1 MRNGFFYRILTFA
14 KIFLMKVL
22 VTGGAGYKG
31 IRLSKALLDKGYEV
45 SILDNFM
52 YGFHP
57 ILQLAEYPKLTVIKQ
72 DIRNKISDLTK
83 FDAVFHL
90 AGISG
95 FPACAANPASA
106 QQINIEATRQ
116 LTEGLSKNQILI
128 NASTTSFYGKSGDKC
143 TEDTP
148 INPVSHYGVTKY
160 EAEKIVLQKE
170 NSLSFR
176 FATVF
181 GFSVKL
187 RMDLMVND
195 FAYKALK
202 EGVVILFD
210 SYAKRTFIHIDDAV
224 DCYIFGL
231 ENFDALKDDK
241 VFNAGGDNLNFSK
254 LEIAEAIKQH
264 VEYNII
270 DSEIKDKDLRHFVVS
285 YDKIKKK
292 GFIPKRTLDEGIVQL
307 LKVFK
312 YYDSNLPYNII

>member
-1 MRNGFFYRILTFA
+1 
-14 KIFLMKVL
+14 MKVL

-31 IRLSKALLDKGYEV
+31 VRLSKALLDKGHDV
-45 SILDNFM
+45 TILDNFM
-52 YGFHP
+52 YGFNS
-57 ILQLAEYPKLTVIKQ
+57 ILHLAEYPKLEVIKQ
-72 DIRNKISDLTK
+72 DIRNKIANLSK

-116 LTEGLSKNQILI
+116 LTDDLDKNQILI

-148 INPVSHYGVTKY
+148 ISPISHYGVTKY

-195 FAYKALK
+195 FTYKALK

-210 SYAKRTFIHIDDAV
+210 SYAKRTFIHIDDAI

-231 ENFDALKDDK
+231 DNFDSLKEGK
-241 VFNAGGDNLNFSK
+241 VYNAGGDDLNFSK
-254 LEIAEAIKQH
+254 LEIAEAVKKH
-264 VEYNII
+264 VNYNII
-270 DSEIKDKDLRHFVVS
+270 DSSIKDKDLRHFVVS
-285 YDKIKKK
+285 YEKIKSK
-292 GFIPKRTLDEGIVQL
+292 GFVPKRTLDDGIVQL
-307 LKVFK
+307 LTVFR
-312 YYDSNLPYNII
+312 YYDSYLPYNII